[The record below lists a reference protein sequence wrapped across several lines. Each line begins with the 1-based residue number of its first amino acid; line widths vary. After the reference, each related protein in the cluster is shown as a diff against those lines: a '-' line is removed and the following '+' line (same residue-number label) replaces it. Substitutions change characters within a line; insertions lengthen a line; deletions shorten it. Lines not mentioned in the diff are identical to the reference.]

1 MTLRSNLAVETEN
14 QRFFAGLAAPGVL
27 WWLNCVWLMN
37 PRRVNDPCAPWGW
50 YLPFVTRETALTPPL
65 GSSNGPFLAVPAVFL
80 WFRPGVRCPKGLK
93 ALLFP
98 VVYAQ
103 KSQRKQTEFDNAPL
117 RHVVMKFRPFLGA
130 PMPLTRP
137 NPPEP
142 PGTAGVA
149 MRPAIFRVGVRRSG
163 RVSPS

>member
-1 MTLRSNLAVETEN
+1 MVKCTKITPGNLFWRKIMSGIHRAHLFVEMTLRSNLAVEIEN

-80 WFRPGVRCPKGLK
+80 WFRPGAGAQRGL
-93 ALLFP
+93 
-98 VVYAQ
+98 
-103 KSQRKQTEFDNAPL
+103 
-117 RHVVMKFRPFLGA
+117 RPFYFPLF
-130 PMPLTRP
+130 MPRNHNESKWSSTT
-137 NPPEP
+137 PPC
-142 PGTAGVA
+142 A
-149 MRPAIFRVGVRRSG
+149 ML
-163 RVSPS
+163 

>member
-1 MTLRSNLAVETEN
+1 M
-14 QRFFAGLAAPGVL
+14 GLVPALCYPRNRINAAPGQLQRPIFGGTVRFF
-27 WWLNCVWLMN
+27 V
-37 PRRVNDPCAPWGW
+37 VSAWG
-50 YLPFVTRETALTPPL
+50 
-65 GSSNGPFLAVPAVFL
+65 
-80 WFRPGVRCPKGLK
+80 RCPKGLK

-103 KSQRKQTEFDNAPL
+103 KSQRKQMEFDNAPL

-149 MRPAIFRVGVRRSG
+149 MRPAFFRVGVRRSG
-163 RVSPS
+163 RVSAS